1 MATTPDPRLPGT
13 PDPPDTADPPL
24 RQDVAGPAAL
34 VHWPREADRRAELAA
49 LHIPRLLLVA
59 PEVAPP
65 DVGDDED
72 WARLPADER
81 DTAARLEALR
91 ARHARVTLRGRDLRT
106 ARGSVRLSATEAAA
120 LAALLRANGA
130 IVSRDEVGAAVAA
143 HVAVSARTVDDI
155 VSKLRRR
162 IRPVGLDVVAAR
174 GRGHTL
180 GPRLDW
186 PVGEDLP
193 LD

>member
-1 MATTPDPRLPGT
+1 VAFPPAPRRPDPL
-13 PDPPDTADPPL
+13 DPPGLPAPPL

-49 LHIPRLLLVA
+49 LRIPRLLLVA
-59 PEVAPP
+59 PDAAPP
-65 DVGDDED
+65 PVGDDED

-81 DTAARLEALR
+81 DTTARLEALR
-91 ARHARVTLRGRDLRT
+91 ARHARVTLWGRDLRT

-120 LAALLRANGA
+120 LAALLRADGA
-130 IVSRDEVGAAVAA
+130 IVSRDEVAAAVAA
-143 HVAVSARTVDDI
+143 HVAVSARTVDDV

-162 IRPVGLDVVAAR
+162 IRPVGLDVVATR
-174 GRGHTL
+174 GRGHAL